1 MYNKDWVFYL
11 IILLYRALMNIQTLL
26 HLFQEQESPAHFEA
40 TLLSALEGFGFPK
53 ATMIF
58 MPYSLELATAT
69 PRHISNYPV
78 EWQERY
84 LNNDYIK
91 IDPAIHKPLQNPSQL
106 FKWHERNNLSD
117 SEQLVLNEAACFDLD
132 VGICM
137 PISAS
142 TGFGIMALKYDGSAR
157 DLELS
162 LNKNRTA
169 LWLLGNAAQYT
180 AHSTFNHEYSENY
193 NLVLSTKQ
201 VDLLRWT
208 QEGRSEE
215 QIADKM
221 NLSIRQIRI
230 FMNEIL
236 DKLKAKSVGQAIVIA
251 SNLKL
256 C

>member
-1 MYNKDWVFYL
+1 
-11 IILLYRALMNIQTLL
+11 MNIQKLL
-26 HLFQEQESPAHFEA
+26 HLFQKQASPAHFEE
-40 TLLSALEGFGFPK
+40 TLLSTLDGFGFPK

-58 MPYSLELATAT
+58 MPYSLELATAP
-69 PRHISNYPV
+69 PRHISNYPI

-91 IDPAIHKPLQNPSQL
+91 IDPAIHKPLQNPNTA
-106 FKWHERNNLSD
+106 FKWHEKNNLTN
-117 SEQLVLNEAACFDLD
+117 SEQLVLNEAACFGLD
-132 VGICM
+132 VGLCI

-142 TGFGIMALKYDGSAR
+142 TGFGIMALKYDGTAKE
-157 DLELS
+157 LELS

-180 AHSTFNHEYSENY
+180 AHSTFNHEYGESY
-193 NLVLSTKQ
+193 NLELSTKQ

-208 QEGRSEE
+208 QEGRTEE

-236 DKLKAKSVGQAIVIA
+236 DVLKAKSVGQAIVIA